1 MRIDPLHYVDWVV
14 WAGTT
19 YTHLPPEGRDRFTIE
34 LLTVLQAGASAF
46 DDLPHGKGLG
56 LAWAVAAW
64 LGKHPDPLLP
74 LRSAMAQMKLR
85 WSTNAEGA
93 PA

>member
-1 MRIDPLHYVDWVV
+1 MKIDPLHYVDWVV

-19 YTHLPPEGRDRFTIE
+19 YTHLAPEARDRFTIE
-34 LLTVLQAGASAF
+34 LLTVLSTSAALF

-56 LAWAVAAW
+56 LALAVAKW
-64 LGKHPDPLLP
+64 LTKHPDPLAP
-74 LRSAMAQMKLR
+74 VRSAMDQMQKR

>member
-1 MRIDPLHYVDWVV
+1 MKIDPLHYVDWVV

-19 YTHLPPEGRDRFTIE
+19 YTHLAPEARDRFTIE
-34 LLTVLQAGASAF
+34 LLTVMQTGAAIF
-46 DDLPHGKGLG
+46 DNVPDGKGLG
-56 LAWAVAAW
+56 LALAVARW
-64 LGKHPDPLLP
+64 LGKHPDPLGP
-74 LRSAMAQMKLR
+74 MRSAMDQMQKR